1 MAKLSKKQIDGPQ
14 KAAVFLMAM
23 GDEFTRSV
31 FKDLAEHEIKLLG
44 KRMASLEDVTIPVDV
59 IEDVMDEFQRLSS
72 QVSGVTGKGL
82 GYLREALV
90 SALGPDKAKP
100 IIDSIY
106 QATDKT
112 AFSSLKGVDPS
123 ILMDYLKGEHPQ
135 TIALVLAHLDH
146 TRTAQILKELPEKL
160 QPEIVFRMANLG
172 MVPAAIIEDIDGV
185 LRKEIEA
192 MGSTDSKKLGGIE
205 TVAEIMNQLDHTTE
219 NNIFA
224 TLEEMDADL
233 AESIRQKMFV
243 FEDIIHI
250 DNRGIQ
256 TILKEITNEDL
267 CLALKTASE
276 SLKALILK
284 NMSTRASEMLME
296 DMEAMGPVKLSDVE
310 NAQQTIVR
318 VVRKLEAAG
327 KIVIGGKGG
336 DDVLV

>member
-1 MAKLSKKQIDGPQ
+1 MTMLKKQLDGPQ
-14 KAAVFLMAM
+14 KAAIFLMTM
-23 GDEFTRSV
+23 GDDFAQHI
-31 FKDLAEHEIKLLG
+31 FKGLTDHEIKLLG
-44 KRMASLEDVTIPVDV
+44 KRLASLEDVTIPVDV
-59 IEDVMDEFQRLSS
+59 IRNVMDEFQRASS
-72 QVSGVTGKGL
+72 QMSGVTGKGL
-82 GYLREALV
+82 GYLKDSLV
-90 SALGPDKAKP
+90 SALGPEKAKP
-100 IIDSIY
+100 ILDAIA
-106 QATDKT
+106 QATDKA
-112 AFSSLKGVDPS
+112 AFSSLKGVDSS

-146 TRTAQILKELPEKL
+146 SKTAQILKELPEKL

-172 MVPAAIIEDIDGV
+172 MVPAGIIEDIDSV
-185 LRKEIEA
+185 LRREIEA
-192 MGSTDSKKLGGIE
+192 MGSMESRKLGGIE

-233 AESIRQKMFV
+233 AENIRQKMFV
-243 FEDIIHI
+243 FEDIVLI

-256 TILKEITNEDL
+256 AILKEITNEDL
-267 CLALKTASE
+267 SLALKTASE
-276 SLKALILK
+276 ALKSLILK
-284 NMSTRASEMLME
+284 NMSSRASEMLLE

-318 VVRKLEAAG
+318 VARKLEAAG